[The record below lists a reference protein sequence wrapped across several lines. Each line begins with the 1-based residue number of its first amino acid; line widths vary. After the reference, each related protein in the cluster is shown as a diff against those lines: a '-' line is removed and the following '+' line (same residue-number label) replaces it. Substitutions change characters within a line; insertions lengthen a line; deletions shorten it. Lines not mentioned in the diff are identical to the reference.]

1 MNKTYRIIWNKA
13 RNCLM
18 VVGENAKS
26 QGKGTG
32 NKKPLVNAVTAALLA
47 LGGSNAVAADVY
59 GASGTNGIEP
69 DVIIITPPPLHQY
82 PPPPPPL

>member
-26 QGKGTG
+26 QAKVPAI
-32 NKKPLVNAVTAALLA
+32 KKP
-47 LGGSNAVAADVY
+47 
-59 GASGTNGIEP
+59 
-69 DVIIITPPPLHQY
+69 
-82 PPPPPPL
+82 